1 MGLKM
6 PSLEFIKTTIGENT
20 TNTDLTDV
28 FSDKYK
34 NYLLVAKVRDMNG
47 SVKMNLLDASN
58 SVIATSTY
66 DYAYEEQDNNGSTQV
81 KSQDSTGGQIG
92 QCSTDDAD
100 TSDSIVTIYS
110 PNEANH
116 TGWTFQ
122 QVSWYTKFRA
132 RIGYGVET
140 SDTQCIGVRIVCNA
154 TPVEVTMTVFGIKH
168 EQ

>member
-1 MGLKM
+1 M
-6 PSLEFIKTTIGENT
+6 PSLEFIKTTVGENT

-34 NYLLVAKVRDMNG
+34 NYLLVAKVRDMDG

-66 DYAYEEQDNNGSTQV
+66 DYGIEEQDNNGSTQV
-81 KSQDSTGGQIG
+81 RSENQTGAPIG
-92 QCSTDDAD
+92 QCSTDDTD

-122 QVSWYTKFRA
+122 QVSWYTKYRA
-132 RIGYGVET
+132 RVGYGTET
-140 SDTQCIGVRIVCNA
+140 SDTQCKGVRVVCNA
-154 TPVEVTMTVFGIKH
+154 APVEITMTVFGIKD